1 MLETKNRENFLK
13 NAETLAFLGD
23 AVFTLEVR
31 KCLVETHNS
40 KPNSLNKLANSVV
53 CARFQ
58 AEIMKQILGSLTEQE
73 TDLVMRARNS
83 HLSGHKAKNST
94 LEEYSLATQLEALMG
109 VWFLNGE
116 NEKIKKV
123 ITNYCLEK
131 LC

>member
-1 MLETKNRENFLK
+1 MLEDSHRQNYLK

-23 AVFTLEVR
+23 AVFTLGVR
-31 KCLVETHNS
+31 KYLVESHNS
-40 KPNSLNKLANSVV
+40 KPNSLNKKANLVV

-58 AEIMKQILGSLTEQE
+58 AEIMQNLLPTLNEQE

-83 HLSGHKAKNST
+83 HLNGHKAKNST
-94 LEEYSLATQLEALMG
+94 LEEYSLATQLEALIG

-116 NEKIKKV
+116 IEKIEKI
-123 ITNYCLEK
+123 ITDYCLEK